1 MIKEAE
7 RWRLVSVA
15 HGLQAI
21 TDWLKSPTIFDP
33 MDSHRFSIRSEDP
46 QHAMVYSVIRIEL
59 TEKRDYNPVHWQIE
73 KIGCRPSST
82 IERMGRLAL
91 PSKVSLQE
99 GKFFEQLVCENNIGI
114 DIGNQLKQQ
123 QDYSWW
129 VGRGEWA
136 PFSLLVPKKILW
148 KS

>member
-1 MIKEAE
+1 
-7 RWRLVSVA
+7 
-15 HGLQAI
+15 
-21 TDWLKSPTIFDP
+21 
-33 MDSHRFSIRSEDP
+33 
-46 QHAMVYSVIRIEL
+46 MVYSVIRIEL

-123 QDYSWW
+123 QDYS
-129 VGRGEWA
+129 
-136 PFSLLVPKKILW
+136 
-148 KS
+148 